1 MSPEDVGFLVG
12 LGVGGVEDSSEGG
25 QEEHEQEP
33 ADGERA
39 QEAGAIGGGQVDPA
53 GPGPGEGEGDKKR
66 GGGAYETDD
75 PEGENADGSPL
86 VLLKMAQGTPGRDIR
101 SIFIEANPKA
111 ARSLTANV
119 ASFRQSGQPV
129 YVMAGEVEERIQ
141 EAWALVNGNPVVTFL
156 DPFGVAM
163 HRSVMT
169 DLLLERGRKRSEVLL
184 NINVEAVWRIG
195 GNLER
200 TDTGITIRGGQDAG
214 VERADAFL
222 GGTWWR
228 EYFCDA
234 RDANADSAAAA
245 AQEVVAEYRRQ
256 IEQRTGRQ
264 SMSIPIRRRPNDG
277 PPLFLLTLFFDHVAA
292 RVKFADTACRAT
304 KKWRTAYREHGLE
317 DVLKESQDSLFG
329 PALLRE
335 SSVAEAK
342 RQEAAF
348 DKAWISSICQNVRSQ
363 GRPLSVGHE
372 LDLILGDTIGLAGVR
387 HLNAAWDQLAIDGYL
402 VARPKSGESYK
413 MTMIPL

>member
-1 MSPEDVGFLVG
+1 MTNHEEFFQKKQPAAVLKHAVLGEYVKVFASMVGSRRSDLPIWVI
-12 LGVGGVEDSSEGG
+12 
-25 QEEHEQEP
+25 
-33 ADGERA
+33 DGY
-39 QEAGAIGGGQVDPA
+39 AGA
-53 GPGPGEGEGDKKR
+53 
-66 GGGAYETDD
+66 GAYETDD

-86 VLLKMAQGTPGRDIR
+86 VLLKMAQKTPGRDIR
-101 SIFIEANPKA
+101 SIFIEASPKA
-111 ARSLTANV
+111 ARSLATSV
-119 ASFRQSGQPV
+119 APFRESGQPV

-141 EAWALVNGNPVVTFL
+141 EAWTLVNGDPVVTFL

-169 DLLLERGRKRSEVLL
+169 DILLAPGRKRSEVLL

-200 TDTGITIRGGQDAG
+200 TDSGITIRDGQDAG
-214 VERADAFL
+214 VERTDAFL

-264 SMSIPIRRRPNDG
+264 SMSIPIRRRPTDG

-292 RVKFADTACRAT
+292 RVKFADAACRAT

-317 DVLKESQDSLFG
+317 DDLKESQDSLFG
-329 PALLRE
+329 PDLAPFLRE
-335 SSVAEAK
+335 SSAADAA
-342 RQEAAF
+342 RHEAAF
-348 DKAWISSICQNVRSQ
+348 DKTWISTICQNVRSK
-363 GRPLSVGHE
+363 GRPLSVGQE
-372 LDLILGDTIGLAGVR
+372 LDLILGDTIGLAGLR
-387 HLNAAWDQLAIDGYL
+387 HLNAAWDQLANDGYL
-402 VARPKSGESYK
+402 AARPKSGESYEK
-413 MTMIPL
+413 TMIPL